1 LIDGGAAASLKCA
14 VLSPATVVDR
24 YGRRLEP
31 DDDVVPDGATVRV
44 ALPFADALSARTAR
58 VLARDSARDRF
69 GFLVRH
75 GASTPLFICAKDLL
89 VAAKIV

>member
-1 LIDGGAAASLKCA
+1 M
-14 VLSPATVVDR
+14 PTATVVDR
-24 YGRRLEP
+24 YGRRLEVD

-75 GASTPLFICAKDLL
+75 GASTPCSSAPKDLL